1 MLSFL
6 KNKQVYRIIGV
17 LIFVYILLSIDLN
30 EILRTLYHANLKYII
45 FAILL
50 ILVVTAVKS
59 LRWQLLLKMQR
70 INYSL
75 RDCFI
80 MYYIA
85 LYIGSVTPGRVGEFT
100 KVLFLKNDGHSMSK
114 SVFSV
119 FMDRIFDIVLL
130 SGVSFVSIF
139 AFITFFDNIDM
150 FSLIIYLLLI
160 FAIVLLLMNKSFIVS
175 LIKFAHGIPYFK
187 KYAEFFETQMTE
199 FIQEFEKLNLNN
211 ISLTFLIT
219 IIAWVIYYVL
229 VYSLALAID
238 INISFLYLIACISFS
253 AIITLLPI
261 SISGIG
267 TRDAI
272 LIFLFS
278 KVGLSSES
286 AVAFSIMILGV
297 YVFNGVIGFF
307 AWMKYPIKL

>member
-1 MLSFL
+1 MLSFR
-6 KNKQVYRIIGV
+6 KNKQIYRIVGV
-17 LIFVYILLSIDLN
+17 LIFVYILFSIDLN
-30 EILRTLYHANLKYII
+30 AILHTLYHANLKYILL
-45 FAILL
+45 ASLL
-50 ILVVTAVKS
+50 IIVVTILKS
-59 LRWQLLLKMQR
+59 LRWQLLLRVQG
-70 INYSL
+70 IDYSL

-85 LYIGSVTPGRVGEFT
+85 LYIGTVTPGRVGEFT
-100 KVLFLKNDGHSMSK
+100 KVLFLKKDGHSMSK
-114 SVFSV
+114 SMFSV

-130 SGVSFVSIF
+130 SVASFVSIF
-139 AFITFFDNIDM
+139 AFITFFDNIDI
-150 FSLIIYLLLI
+150 FSLIINLLLI
-160 FAIVLLLMNKSFIVS
+160 FAILFILINKMFILS
-175 LIKFAHGIPYFK
+175 IIKFAHVIPYFK
-187 KYAEFFETQMTE
+187 KYAEFLEKQMIE
-199 FIQEFEKLNLNN
+199 FIQEFEKLNLHN
-211 ISLTFLIT
+211 IVLTFVIT
-219 IIAWVIYYVL
+219 IIAWIIYYVL

-238 INISFLYLIACISFS
+238 IKISFLYLIACISFS

-278 KVGLSSES
+278 KVGLSGES

-307 AWMKYPIKL
+307 AWMKYPIEL